1 MKPYK
6 KPVKQEEVMAQTA
19 ADEQYLDSSLDDTLK
34 DLDMLKN
41 DANQLGLADTLRQL
55 TDPIFP
61 TDEEAAAVRAQADI
75 ADPDNVK
82 TEQFDSFTSLMNKKS
97 ELEEDSGNDFLSSFS
112 GEMITK
118 NKTIDT
124 INNSTKLDDEIEETL
139 NKNKLTNIQILKD
152 QNKTEYD

>member
-1 MKPYK
+1 
-6 KPVKQEEVMAQTA
+6 
-19 ADEQYLDSSLDDTLK
+19 
-34 DLDMLKN
+34 
-41 DANQLGLADTLRQL
+41 LADTLRQL